1 MIFSL
6 LGRETHLGEPEK
18 TGWPLVGHGEK
29 KGEERLFKKRF
40 SLAAILLSAVLIGE
54 AASSEGV
61 VRIVDVVELSGGGAT
76 VGTNWRN
83 GVEMA
88 AKEINAGGGILG
100 HKILLRHFDTQSNPG
115 VSRAV
120 MTKALDTDPYV
131 VLGPIY
137 SSSTKVNM
145 IVAQRAKV
153 PQIVG
158 SEAAEITERGNPYI
172 FRTSFGQTTS
182 MPKLANYL
190 RDGVKAKSVALIWV
204 NNAFGKGGRDAIVK
218 ELKLRGIR
226 LAADISSE
234 VQQVDFAADV
244 IRIKNAGA
252 DALFAYLHEEESARL
267 LVELRK
273 QGYAK
278 PVVGESTLL
287 SAKVIKLAGKAANG
301 ATGHVGL
308 SPDAPVPGIK
318 RMAKAFEAAYGY
330 KTDHNGIK
338 GYIAMYVVKAVT
350 EKIGKFDRQA
360 FAKTLRGMTIT
371 LESEPGV
378 LLETTYDDKGNLD
391 RDSFLVEIVD
401 GKQKII
407 RVLPKLGK

>member
-1 MIFSL
+1 MIFPSW
-6 LGRETHLGEPEK
+6 GAKSAWGNRRK
-18 TGWPLVGHGEK
+18 QVGPPWATAK
-29 KGEERLFKKRF
+29 KGEARLFKKRF
-40 SLAAILLSAVLIGE
+40 GLAALLLSAVLTGE
-54 AASSEGV
+54 AASGEGV

-83 GVEMA
+83 GVELA

-100 HKILLRHFDTQSNPG
+100 RKIVLRHFDTQSNPG
-115 VSRAV
+115 VSKAV
-120 MTKALDTDPYV
+120 LMKALDTDPYV

-145 IVAQRAKV
+145 IVTQRAKV

-172 FRTSFGQTTS
+172 FRTSFGQASS

-190 RDGVKAKSVALIWV
+190 RDGIKAKSVALIWV
-204 NNAFGKGGRDAIVK
+204 NNAFGKGGHDAVVK
-218 ELKLRGIR
+218 ELKKRGIR

-244 IRIKNAGA
+244 IRIKNSGA

-308 SPDAPVPGIK
+308 SPDAPVPGIR

-330 KTDHNGIK
+330 ATDHNGIK

-360 FAKTLRGMTIT
+360 FAKTLRGLTIT
-371 LESEPGV
+371 PETEPGV

-401 GKQKII
+401 GKQKIT

>member
-1 MIFSL
+1 MIFPL

-204 NNAFGKGGRDAIVK
+204 NNAFGKGGRDAIDK